1 MSTEVTMEKL
11 TALAKNQRIYLSG
24 IRNLRWACQ
33 YVGLRSAWCGIQEQ
47 RQKMPGEES
56 LYRNPSTM

>member
-1 MSTEVTMEKL
+1 MSTEVTMEKIDSPG
-11 TALAKNQRIYLSG
+11 KESRIYLSG

-47 RQKMPGEES
+47 RKRCLVEGS